1 MRKMRRAIPII
12 IGVILLLL
20 GVGWASQGAG
30 IMGGSNLM
38 DNNATFIY
46 LGVFLAV
53 VGVTLILVGAIS
65 KMNVRIPADTDV
77 RVLVKIVELWRPGN
91 LKGDPT
97 TFD

>member
-30 IMGGSNLM
+30 IMGGSSLM

-77 RVLVKIVELWRPGN
+77 RVLVKIVEL
-91 LKGDPT
+91 
-97 TFD
+97 